1 MSATGC
7 ARTMTR
13 RTTDL
18 ARSLQRRIW
27 FLGVFIAGLSSLIV
41 VVGSQRQ
48 EDRLFRIQAGVA
60 FDAYLER
67 HPGVL
72 DGAAL
77 PTIDNPW
84 FSVSRG
90 EEALPAEY
98 REQARELQPGTH
110 ELAPHL
116 SGPEEYVLVVRQ
128 GPEGLPR
135 LYLLYDVREFNKR
148 DELLYS
154 GWLLFLAV
162 GGVAA
167 LLALFLTTS
176 ATRRIF
182 APVSSL
188 VETIE
193 TTSGSGGFVATF
205 DRTEGER
212 QGDPE
217 EVRQLRSNLRAA
229 MARIDRLVQ
238 REREFSRNASHELR
252 TPLTVI
258 RSAAELLGRE
268 IESQAAL
275 RRVRS
280 IERAT
285 LELEQVID
293 MFLCLARE
301 ELPPEAEHPVDL
313 GQVARSVVDA
323 NVHLLR
329 SRNVDVRIRFPRPVG
344 LTVSDQIVSILL
356 SNLVR
361 NAFASTQAGS
371 VTIDGDEHR
380 VRVLDTGPGVSRAAA
395 ASDAPTQSGFGL
407 LIVEDLC
414 ARLGWDFALSDRPSG
429 GAVAELSWPDSARF
443 RSAENEPAPV

>member
-1 MSATGC
+1 M
-7 ARTMTR
+7 
-13 RTTDL
+13 
-18 ARSLQRRIW
+18 
-27 FLGVFIAGLSSLIV
+27 GVFIAGISSLMV
-41 VVGSQRQ
+41 FLGSEQQ
-48 EDRLFRIQAGVA
+48 EDSLFRMQAQLA
-60 FDAYLER
+60 LDAYIER
-67 HPGVL
+67 YPEVL
-72 DGAAL
+72 GGASLAPL
-77 PTIDNPW
+77 DSPW
-84 FSVSRG
+84 FSVCRG
-90 EEALPAEY
+90 EDRLPAEY
-98 REQARELQPGTH
+98 RMQARELPPGSH
-110 ELAPHL
+110 ELKRRL
-116 SGPEEYVLVVRQ
+116 FSPEDYVLVVKEVGQ
-128 GPEGLPR
+128 GQPR
-135 LYLLYDVREFNKR
+135 LYLLYDVREFNKL

-154 GWLLFLAV
+154 GWLIFLAV
-162 GGVAA
+162 GGVAV
-167 LLALFLTTS
+167 LLAFLLTTS
-176 ATRRIF
+176 ATRRYF

-193 TTSGSGGFVATF
+193 TTSDPGDFAATF
-205 DRTEGER
+205 DRTEGE
-212 QGDPE
+212 QYGGPE
-217 EVRQLRSNLRAA
+217 EVRQLRSNLRAS

-313 GQVARSVVDA
+313 EQVAQSVVDA

-329 SRNVDVRIRFPRPVG
+329 SRNVDVQIRFPRPVG
-344 LTVSDQIVSILL
+344 LKVSDQIVSILL

-371 VTIDGDEHR
+371 VTIDGDEQS

-395 ASDAPTQSGFGL
+395 SSDAPTESGVGL

-429 GAVAELSWPDSARF
+429 GAVAELSWPDSVARG
-443 RSAENEPAPV
+443 

>member
-1 MSATGC
+1 MSQ
-7 ARTMTR
+7 

-18 ARSLQRRIW
+18 ASNLERRIW
-27 FLGVFIAGLSSLIV
+27 FLGVFIAGLSALIV
-41 VVGSQRQ
+41 VIGSHRQ
-48 EDRLFRIQAGVA
+48 EDSLFRMQAEAA
-60 FDAYLER
+60 FDAYVEQ
-67 HPGVL
+67 HPEVL
-72 DGAAL
+72 DGA
-77 PTIDNPW
+77 PPPPIGSPW

-90 EEALPAEY
+90 EQALPAKF
-98 REQARELQPGTH
+98 REQARELPPGTH
-110 ELAPHL
+110 ELFSRRP
-116 SGPEEYVLVVRQ
+116 GPEDYILVVRQ
-128 GPEGLPR
+128 GPEGLGR
-135 LYLLYDVREFNKR
+135 FYLLYDVREFNER

-154 GWLLFLAV
+154 GWLFFLAV

-176 ATRRIF
+176 ATRRLF

-193 TTSGSGGFVATF
+193 TTSAPGGFAATF
-205 DRTEGER
+205 DRAEGE
-212 QGDPE
+212 QSGDPE
-217 EVRQLRSNLRAA
+217 EIRQLRSNLRAS

-268 IESQAAL
+268 IESQTAQ

-285 LELEQVID
+285 LELERVID

-313 GQVARSVVDA
+313 EHVARSVVHA
-323 NVHLLR
+323 NAHLLR
-329 SRNVDVRIRFPRPVG
+329 GRDVDVRIRFPRPVG

-361 NAFASTQAGS
+361 NAFASTREGS
-371 VTIDGDEHR
+371 VTVEGDPHR
-380 VRVLDTGPGVSRAAA
+380 VRVLDTGHGISRAAV
-395 ASDAPTQSGFGL
+395 ASGAPRENGVGL
-407 LIVEDLC
+407 RIVEDLC

-429 GAVAELSWPDSARF
+429 GAMAELSWPDSARF
-443 RSAENEPAPV
+443 QTVETLD